1 MSLKLRLNLIIT
13 ALLLIIM
20 LAGMLL
26 NIANARMNVR
36 AEVASTE
43 RLALYLF
50 DTGILN
56 SGGAALRRGGGN
68 PLRLHLLN
76 QMRHLRIELYAPDGR
91 LIDSNIS
98 PREKVSHPGAPR
110 WFEDLMDQVTPKWQ
124 SQQRSIVS
132 DGELLGNLVITPDPS
147 YEYAEIWKQITDL
160 LLLLAGFFVL
170 VQLMIAWAVSAAL
183 KPTEK
188 ILTALN
194 RLEQGDLKARMPHFQ
209 SPELAP
215 IGDKFNR
222 MVETLEQSINRN
234 HRLSQQL
241 ITLQE
246 AERKSLARDL
256 HDEFGQC
263 LTAIHADATV
273 VVQLA
278 ERKYPELRE
287 SAQAIAG
294 LSRHLMDLVGGLL
307 QRLRPGILD
316 ELGLVPALQDLV
328 DTWKSRHEQVACR
341 LVVEG
346 SLPADLEE
354 SLQVTL
360 YRLVQE
366 ALTNV
371 SRHAAASSVE
381 IRMQLRRPRSGA
393 SVLGLSVVDD
403 GCGFDPG
410 VAEGFGLAGM
420 RERVEGL
427 GGEMQLQSGAGRG
440 TRIEIS
446 LPLVNR

>member
-13 ALLLIIM
+13 ALLVIIM
-20 LAGMLL
+20 LAGTLL
-26 NIANARMNVR
+26 NIANARKNVR

-56 SGGAALRRGGGN
+56 ASGVALRHAGEK
-68 PLRLHLLN
+68 PLRLQMLN
-76 QMRHLRIELYAPDGR
+76 QMRHLRIEFYAPDGR
-91 LIDSNIS
+91 LIDSNTSS
-98 PREKVSHPGAPR
+98 PEELSRREAPL
-110 WFEDLMDQVTPKWQ
+110 WFEDLMDYVTPKWQ
-124 SQQRSIVS
+124 AQHREIVS
-132 DGELLGNLVITPDPS
+132 DGQLLGSLVITPDPS

-160 LLLLAGFFVL
+160 LLLLVGFFVL

-194 RLEQGDLKARMPHFQ
+194 SLEQGDLKARMPRFK

-222 MVETLEQSINRN
+222 MVETLEQSVNRN

-278 ERKYPELRE
+278 ERKYPEVRE
-287 SAQAIAG
+287 SAHAIAS

-307 QRLRPGILD
+307 ERLRPGILD

-328 DTWKSRHEQVACR
+328 DTWRSRHEQVACR

-346 SLPADLEE
+346 ALPEGLEE
-354 SLQVTL
+354 TLQVTL

-366 ALTNV
+366 ALTNI
-371 SRHAAASSVE
+371 SRHAAASTVE
-381 IRMQLRRPRSGA
+381 IRLQALHQSGRGP
-393 SVLGLSVVDD
+393 VLSLSVVDD
-403 GCGFDPG
+403 GRGFDPDI
-410 VAEGFGLAGM
+410 AEGFGLAGM
-420 RERVEGL
+420 QERIEGL
-427 GGEMQLQSGAGRG
+427 GGAMQLHSAIGHG
-440 TRIEIS
+440 TRIEII
-446 LPLVNR
+446 LPLVTR

>member
-20 LAGMLL
+20 LAGTLL
-26 NIANARMNVR
+26 NIANARKNVR

-56 SGGAALRRGGGN
+56 SSVAALRRAGQK
-68 PLRLHLLN
+68 PLRLQMLN

-91 LIDSNIS
+91 LIDSNTS
-98 PREKVSHPGAPR
+98 PQDEVARREAPL
-110 WFEDLMDQVTPKWQ
+110 WFEDLMEYVTPKWQ
-124 SQQRSIVS
+124 EQRREISSAGVLVGS
-132 DGELLGNLVITPDPS
+132 LVITPDPS
-147 YEYAEIWKQITDL
+147 YECAEIWKQITDL
-160 LLLLAGFFVL
+160 LLLLVGFFVL

-194 RLEQGDLKARMPHFQ
+194 SLERGDHKARMPHFK

-215 IGDKFNR
+215 IGDKFNH
-222 MVETLEQSINRN
+222 MVETLEQSVNRN

-273 VVQLA
+273 VLQLA
-278 ERKYPELRE
+278 ERKYPEVRE
-287 SAQAIAG
+287 SAQAIAS

-307 QRLRPGILD
+307 ERLRPGILD

-341 LVVEG
+341 FLVEG
-346 SLPADLEE
+346 ELPDDLEE

-366 ALTNV
+366 ALTNI

-381 IRMQLRRPRSGA
+381 IRLQTRRRSDGGA
-393 SVLGLSVVDD
+393 VLSLDVVDD
-403 GCGFDPG
+403 GRGFDPG
-410 VAEGFGLAGM
+410 LAEGFGLAGM
-420 RERVEGL
+420 RERIEGL
-427 GGEMQLQSGAGRG
+427 GGEMHLHSAVGRG
-440 TRIEIS
+440 TRIEIN
-446 LPLVNR
+446 LPVEAR

>member
-1 MSLKLRLNLIIT
+1 MSLKLRLNLIISL
-13 ALLLIIM
+13 LLLIIM
-20 LAGMLL
+20 LVGTLL
-26 NIANARMNVR
+26 NIANARKNVR

-56 SGGAALRRGGGN
+56 PSGVALRNAGDK
-68 PLRLHLLN
+68 PLHLQMLN
-76 QMRHLRIELYAPDGR
+76 QMRHLRIEFYDPAGR
-91 LIDSNIS
+91 LVDSNTS
-98 PREKVSHPGAPR
+98 AQQDVSRREAPL
-110 WFEDLMDQVTPKWQ
+110 WFEDLMDHVTPKWQ
-124 SQQRSIVS
+124 AQRRDIH
-132 DGELLGNLVITPDPS
+132 DGGELLGSLIITPDPS

-160 LLLLAGFFVL
+160 LLLLVGFFVL

-183 KPTEK
+183 RPTEK

-194 RLEQGDLKARMPHFQ
+194 SLEQGDLKARMPHFA

-273 VVQLA
+273 VLQLA
-278 ERKYPELRE
+278 ERKYPEVRE
-287 SAQAIAG
+287 SAHAIAG

-316 ELGLVPALQDLV
+316 ELGLEPALQDLV
-328 DTWKSRHEQVACR
+328 EVWKTRNEDVACSFA
-341 LVVEG
+341 VEG
-346 SLPADLEE
+346 ALPPALEE
-354 SLQVTL
+354 TLQVTL

-371 SRHAAASSVE
+371 SRHA
-381 IRMQLRRPRSGA
+381 GA
-393 SVLGLSVVDD
+393 SRVDIRLGVARQSARQPLLSLSVADD
-403 GCGFDPG
+403 GCGFDAAT
-410 VAEGFGLAGM
+410 AEGFGLAGM

-427 GGEMQLQSGAGRG
+427 GGEMRLQTAPGRG
-440 TRIEIS
+440 TRIDIT
-446 LPLVNR
+446 LPVVTR